1 MNLTNYLLVG
11 KVVVIKHPDLN
22 TKQFNEFFLHYSFF
36 SVKEASKTVWYSGI
50 VVVGL
55 GATGFILFTIF
66 KELFSTQSPQAIYSK
81 SLKKCC
87 EHPRV
92 CDLLGEPITGFGE
105 ESSRGRRKRLR
116 NVFSLFDWYLYLCTA
131 NNLSNSFCRHSFY
144 FKDGIEHLQLK
155 FYIKGI
161 RNSASVYVD
170 MEKINGSFEY
180 SYLIVEIDNY
190 SRERIFIIDNREAQ
204 FTESQSEICSQK
216 IKKLVSLKMCI

>member
-1 MNLTNYLLVG
+1 MQTSIHRLACTRLWPCNSIIISCHRKLHSTTFLRVSSEEKSPNSSLRVKENNHSNEPNQLSLGG
-11 KVVVIKHPDLN
+11 K
-22 TKQFNEFFLHYSFF
+22 
-36 SVKEASKTVWYSGI
+36 VKEASKTVWYSGI

-116 NVFSLFDWYLYLCTA
+116 
-131 NNLSNSFCRHSFY
+131 HSFY

-190 SRERIFIIDNREAQ
+190 SREQIFIIDNREAQ
-204 FTESQSEICSQK
+204 FTES
-216 IKKLVSLKMCI
+216 

>member
-1 MNLTNYLLVG
+1 MQTVLNRLTYFKLRPCSLKILSCHKNFHVTTSQQAAPKEKSHDSALRLKEGNQNSEPSQLSLGV
-11 KVVVIKHPDLN
+11 K
-22 TKQFNEFFLHYSFF
+22 
-36 SVKEASKTVWYSGI
+36 VKEASKTVWYSGI
-50 VVVGL
+50 VIAGL
-55 GATGFILFTIF
+55 GATGVILFTIF
-66 KELFSTQSPQAIYSK
+66 KELFSSQSPQAIYTK

-116 NVFSLFDWYLYLCTA
+116 
-131 NNLSNSFCRHSFY
+131 HSFHL
-144 FKDGIEHLQLK
+144 KDGIEHIQLI

-170 MEKINGSFEY
+170 MEKINDSFEY

-190 SRERIFIIDNREAQ
+190 SRERVFIIDNREIQ
-204 FTESQSEICSQK
+204 T
-216 IKKLVSLKMCI
+216 VN

>member
-1 MNLTNYLLVG
+1 MQTSIHRLACTRLWPCNSIIISWHRKFHSTTFLRVSSKEKSPNSSLRVKENNHSNEPNQLSLGG
-11 KVVVIKHPDLN
+11 K
-22 TKQFNEFFLHYSFF
+22 
-36 SVKEASKTVWYSGI
+36 VKEASKTVWYSGI

-116 NVFSLFDWYLYLCTA
+116 
-131 NNLSNSFCRHSFY
+131 HSFY

-204 FTESQSEICSQK
+204 FTES
-216 IKKLVSLKMCI
+216 